1 MEAFFRSTTTFR
13 GSTLDP
19 RFYRSVT
26 KLLGAIEGGWISP
39 KDKDSSYEVVMFTD
53 HEAWD
58 KDFSPAELNRV
69 IDEAVDDLN
78 RISLFCHAATGS
90 WAADHPDYNRLCKE
104 WRDKHSA
111 KIRSAVRGAIK

>member
-53 HEAWD
+53 
-58 KDFSPAELNRV
+58 P
-69 IDEAVDDLN
+69 
-78 RISLFCHAATGS
+78 
-90 WAADHPDYNRLCKE
+90 
-104 WRDKHSA
+104 
-111 KIRSAVRGAIK
+111 